1 MLSTKLF
8 QQQVI
13 PLFFSPKGRIS
24 RGLFWKAN
32 LLLLLVYFSLFLIFV
47 IAEQALVITSEQ
59 LGFGGLIIMV
69 FYWYV
74 VFVLTVKRLH
84 DINWSGWLAIPCMLT
99 GILWLIVGLIVGK
112 SGENKHGA
120 NSVEYERDR
129 LFINQGKN
137 IPPPPPPLDNPV
149 SKVVLCLMM
158 LLPIPGLV
166 VAGLTNN
173 SQISTKE
180 TDIAEN
186 ILPFVLEPGDRYK
199 KVEATDKVDAY
210 YIVTKANGVIE
221 HYSLDGILQWS
232 NVESEI
238 DLEEEKINF
247 VKKLYIKEL
256 SENSDYVIE
265 ENSSLEL
272 RELFNQRNAIS
283 ERNQGDMCD
292 WVSRVLVPGN
302 GDITLSINDIQV
314 SLLSNGLVRALFK
327 IENEI
332 IKRDFDIQCVNGK
345 CKIHDIYY
353 PHSYKQELKE
363 IAEKN
368 ICTSLEMNKDTDKIV
383 TDSGLGYELIVEG
396 SGRSPTEHSTVVV
409 HYEGKLIDGTVFDS
423 SYQRGE
429 YIEFPLNQVI
439 PGWTEGL
446 QLMKEGGKATL
457 YIPPNLAYGKQGVPG
472 TIPPNSELIFEV
484 ELIKVK

>member
-158 LLPIPGLV
+158 ILPVPSLV
-166 VAGLTNN
+166 VAGMLTPENQKSAVERKEIASSEKN
-173 SQISTKE
+173 SEDESKE
-180 TDIAEN
+180 EEV
-186 ILPFVLEPGDRYK
+186 LPFELRKGDKYERI
-199 KVEATDKVDAY
+199 EADHGIDTY
-210 YIVTKANGVIE
+210 YVVTRADGTIE
-221 HYSLDGILQWS
+221 HYALDGVLQWS
-232 NVESEI
+232 NAEHTDYDEIQLSSPNESSI
-238 DLEEEKINF
+238 QAQIGSDLKTT
-247 VKKLYIKEL
+247 
-256 SENSDYVIE
+256 
-265 ENSSLEL
+265 
-272 RELFNQRNAIS
+272 A
-283 ERNQGDMCD
+283 
-292 WVSRVLVPGN
+292 
-302 GDITLSINDIQV
+302 
-314 SLLSNGLVRALFK
+314 
-327 IENEI
+327 
-332 IKRDFDIQCVNGK
+332 
-345 CKIHDIYY
+345 
-353 PHSYKQELKE
+353 
-363 IAEKN
+363 
-368 ICTSLEMNKDTDKIV
+368 
-383 TDSGLGYELIVEG
+383 SGLQYKITKEGTGKQPAADSIVK
-396 SGRSPTEHSTVVV
+396 V
-409 HYEGKLIDGTVFDS
+409 HYRGQLVDGKVFDS
-423 SYQRGE
+423 SIDRGE
-429 YIEFPLNQVI
+429 PIEFPLNQVI

-446 QLMKEGGKATL
+446 QLMKEGGKAVL
-457 YIPPNLAYGKQGVPG
+457 YIPPYLAYGEQGVPEL
-472 TIPPNSELIFEV
+472 IPSNSTLIFEV
-484 ELIKVK
+484 ELIEVK

>member
-137 IPPPPPPLDNPV
+137 IPPPPPPLDNSV
-149 SKVVLCLMM
+149 SKVILYLMM
-158 LLPIPGLV
+158 ILPVPSLV
-166 VAGLTNN
+166 VAGMLTPENQKSAVERKEIASSEKN
-173 SQISTKE
+173 SEDESKE
-180 TDIAEN
+180 EEV
-186 ILPFVLEPGDRYK
+186 LPFELRKGDKYERI
-199 KVEATDKVDAY
+199 EADHGIDTY
-210 YIVTKANGVIE
+210 YVVTRADGTIE
-221 HYSLDGILQWS
+221 HYALDGVLQWS
-232 NVESEI
+232 NAEHTDYDEIQLSSPNESSI
-238 DLEEEKINF
+238 QAQIGSDLKTT
-247 VKKLYIKEL
+247 
-256 SENSDYVIE
+256 
-265 ENSSLEL
+265 
-272 RELFNQRNAIS
+272 A
-283 ERNQGDMCD
+283 
-292 WVSRVLVPGN
+292 
-302 GDITLSINDIQV
+302 
-314 SLLSNGLVRALFK
+314 
-327 IENEI
+327 
-332 IKRDFDIQCVNGK
+332 
-345 CKIHDIYY
+345 
-353 PHSYKQELKE
+353 
-363 IAEKN
+363 
-368 ICTSLEMNKDTDKIV
+368 
-383 TDSGLGYELIVEG
+383 SGLQYKITKEGTGKQPAADSIVK
-396 SGRSPTEHSTVVV
+396 V
-409 HYEGKLIDGTVFDS
+409 HYRGQLVDGKVFDS
-423 SYQRGE
+423 SIDRGE
-429 YIEFPLNQVI
+429 PIEFPLNQVI

-446 QLMKEGGKATL
+446 QLMKEGGKAVL
-457 YIPPNLAYGKQGVPG
+457 YIPPYLAYGEQGVPEL
-472 TIPPNSELIFEV
+472 IPSNSTLIFEV
-484 ELIKVK
+484 ELIEVK